1 MRIGGLS
8 GVFSLGQERII
19 VWGGALLALQI
30 LVLAFLVAG
39 SYGVVTQYGPSTVS
53 FVSFYAAGQLAAD
66 GHPELAYHETSHYE
80 TEEALT
86 QQGIHYIPFL
96 YPPVYLLLCA
106 PLALMPFLPALI
118 VFETTTLLFYLIV
131 VQRILAVRGKAWVI
145 PALAFPATIWTIGY
159 GQNAFLTAALLGA
172 GTLLLDGR
180 PAVAGVLLGM
190 LCYKPHFALLVPVAL
205 LAGRRWLA
213 IAGATVSVIVLIGL
227 SIAFFGWVTWVEYFR
242 GFFGSAAT
250 YEFETES
257 ANIFAIISPFAAAR
271 LLGLSANYARI
282 VQLGAILAAT
292 LLVSWAWKTDTTPAS
307 RAAVLAASTL
317 IAVPYALLYDLM
329 VAAIAASWMI
339 RAAHES
345 GFLPLEKAALITV
358 YILPLFALQA
368 SLVLHLPFAPL
379 AGAILVWLCGSRAW
393 QEHGN
398 RRAQKELSQ
407 MP

>member
-8 GVFSLGQERII
+8 GVFSLGRERII

-30 LVLAFLVAG
+30 LVFAFLVAG
-39 SYGVVTQYGPSTVS
+39 SYGLVTQYAPSTVS

-66 GHPELAYHETSHYE
+66 GHPELAYQETSHYE

-86 QQGIHYIPFL
+86 QQGTHYIPFL
-96 YPPVYLLLCA
+96 YPPVYLLICA

-118 VFETTTLLFYLIV
+118 VFEATTLIIYLIV
-131 VQRILAVRGKAWVI
+131 VQRILAVRGKVWMI

-172 GTLLLDGR
+172 GTLLLDRR
-180 PAVAGVLLGM
+180 PAVAGVLFGM

-205 LAGRRWLA
+205 LAGRRWPA

-227 SIAFFGWVTWVEYFR
+227 SVALFGWVTWVEYFR
-242 GFFGSAAT
+242 EFFGSTST

-271 LLGLSANYARI
+271 LLGLSTNYARI

-307 RAAVLAASTL
+307 RAAVLAAGTL

-379 AGAILVWLCGSRAW
+379 AGVILVWLCGSRAW
-393 QEHGN
+393 QEHEN
-398 RRAQKELSQ
+398 RRA
-407 MP
+407 